1 MAEGQFLSVAPTPRD
16 AKGKLE
22 NSRAGEL
29 ATYLQESLETMQ
41 LASELAQQEM
51 YSALELVRRQGQG
64 RACRVPCLC
73 RQYTQPSLPQ
83 LREKSQALEVS
94 VAELVRQV
102 KDMSDHFLALSWRL
116 DLQEQTLSLR
126 LCEVSAQSSPG
137 KAHLDGR
144 GPAAP
149 QGGGSQ
155 PTQQLSTRPRGPNHT
170 GAPLSDQQSSLHL
183 WVLFALFLT
192 ALLRFSAPTIQ
203 FPLSKCVLPWFFVYS
218 ELYSHHHNHF

>member
-1 MAEGQFLSVAPTPRD
+1 MAEGQSLSVAPTPRD
-16 AKGKLE
+16 AKGQLE

-29 ATYLQESLETMQ
+29 ATYLQESLEAMQ

-51 YSALELVRRQGQG
+51 HSALELVRRQGQG
-64 RACRVPCLC
+64 RARRVPRLC

-116 DLQEQTLSLR
+116 DLQKQTLSLR

-137 KAHLDGR
+137 KPHLDGR

-155 PTQQLSTRPRGPNHT
+155 PTQQLSTRPR
-170 GAPLSDQQSSLHL
+170 
-183 WVLFALFLT
+183 
-192 ALLRFSAPTIQ
+192 APTTR
-203 FPLSKCVLPWFFVYS
+203 VL
-218 ELYSHHHNHF
+218 H